1 MSKEIGGFRV
11 VQEVS
16 FLDLSILVGQLRDL
30 SHLIFRHG
38 DPVLAEDFDV
48 LPHRD
53 AAVPVFICD
62 GVSPDFNSLFF

>member
-1 MSKEIGGFRV
+1 M
-11 VQEVS
+11 QEVS